1 MALFGITKK
10 DPSKKLGARKKD
22 KKAKGARKHR
32 ARTAA
37 TTVGAAH
44 EIIRA
49 PWFSEKALI
58 ATEKG
63 VYAFAVLARATK
75 AQIASAIKEIYGVE
89 PRKVRIINLPGKPKA
104 MRTKRGIGYR
114 ASRRKAYVYL
124 NKGDTIQF
132 A

>member
-1 MALFGITKK
+1 MAIFGKKKKGTKEVSA
-10 DPSKKLGARKKD
+10 P
-22 KKAKGARKHR
+22 KHR

-37 TTVGAAH
+37 NPNGLSH

-58 ATEKG
+58 GTEKG
-63 VYAFAVLARATK
+63 VYVFHVSPRATK
-75 AQIASAIKEIYGVE
+75 AEIAGAVKDVYNVE
-89 PRKVRIINLPGKPKA
+89 PRTIRVVNVQGKTKS
-104 MRTKRGIGYR
+104 MRTKRGTGTR

-124 NKGDTIQF
+124 NAGDSIKF

>member
-1 MALFGITKK
+1 MALFGKK
-10 DPSKKLGARKKD
+10 TVSRKQEQKAGAQK
-22 KKAKGARKHR
+22 KHR
-32 ARTAA
+32 ARTTP
-37 TTVGAAH
+37 TTGGVAH

-63 VYAFAVLARATK
+63 VYAFAVSPRATK
-75 AQIASAIKEIYGVE
+75 AAIAGAIKEIYKVE
-89 PRKVRIINLPGKPKA
+89 PKKIRIVNLPGKPKT

-124 NKGDTIQF
+124 NAGDTIQF